1 MKALVWILV
10 AVGCVY
16 VFYTGAMA
24 VWSYLEVTSVVE
36 EVVNERASRSDRQ
49 ERASRVRDD
58 IAKKVAASG
67 INVDERAISV
77 SDEGKTLDVSV
88 HWNWPVIT
96 YQEREYLAVPL
107 KHDRTFTVPE
117 RR

>member
-1 MKALVWILV
+1 MKALVWVFV
-10 AVGCVY
+10 AIGCVY

-36 EVVNERASRSDRQ
+36 EVVNERASRTERQ
-49 ERASRVRDD
+49 ERATRVRDD

-77 SDEGKTLDVSV
+77 SDEGKTIDVSV
-88 HWNWPVIT
+88 RWNWPVIV
-96 YQEREYLAVPL
+96 YQEREYLAVPM
-107 KHDRTFTVPE
+107 KHDRTFEVPE

>member
-1 MKALVWILV
+1 MKVLAWIFV
-10 AVGCVY
+10 AIGCVY

-36 EVVNERASRSDRQ
+36 EVVNERASRTDRQ

-58 IAKKVAASG
+58 IVKKAAASG

-88 HWNWPVIT
+88 RWNWPVIV

-107 KHDRTFTVPE
+107 KHDRTFEVPE

>member
-1 MKALVWILV
+1 MKALFWVFV
-10 AVGCVY
+10 AIACVY

-24 VWSYLEVTSVVE
+24 VWSYLEVTSLVE
-36 EVVNERASRSDRQ
+36 EVVNERASRTERQ
-49 ERASRVRDD
+49 ERAGRVRDD
-58 IAKKVAASG
+58 IVKKVAASG

-77 SDEGKTLDVSV
+77 TDEGKTLEVSV
-88 HWNWPVIT
+88 HWNWPVIV

-107 KHDRTFTVPE
+107 KHDRSFAIPE

>member
-1 MKALVWILV
+1 MKALAWVFV
-10 AVGCVY
+10 AIGCVY
-16 VFYTGAMA
+16 VFYSAAMA
-24 VWSYLEVTSVVE
+24 VWSYLEMTSVVE
-36 EVVNERASRSDRQ
+36 EVVNERASRTERQ

-67 INVDERAISV
+67 INVGERGVSV

-88 HWNWPVIT
+88 RWNWPVIT
-96 YQEREYLAVPL
+96 YQEKEYLAVPM
-107 KHDRTFTVPE
+107 KHDRTFEVPE